1 MLQETPKVQLGSI
14 FPPFTYSN
22 ICEAPASLNIFKA
35 DFEILYVP
43 LARFP
48 TCMKNNITTFFWL
61 GPELQ
66 YYLTPNNMF
75 VPTLIIFKSEVL
87 QLLLASLVAQTVN
100 NPPEMQDTW
109 VGKIPWRRA
118 WLPTPVFLPREFHG
132 QRSLGGSSPW
142 GRKEFHRIE
151 RQTLSLSLPLAAPGC
166 PG

>member
-87 QLLLASLVAQTVN
+87 QLLY
-100 NPPEMQDTW
+100 
-109 VGKIPWRRA
+109 
-118 WLPTPVFLPREFHG
+118 WLPWWL
-132 QRSLGGSSPW
+132 
-142 GRKEFHRIE
+142 
-151 RQTLSLSLPLAAPGC
+151 RQ
-166 PG
+166 